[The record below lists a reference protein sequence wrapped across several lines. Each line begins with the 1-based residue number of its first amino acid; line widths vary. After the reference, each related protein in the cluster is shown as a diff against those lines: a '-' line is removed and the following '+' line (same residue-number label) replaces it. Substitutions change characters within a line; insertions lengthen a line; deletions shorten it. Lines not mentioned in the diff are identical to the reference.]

1 MIDFKSLG
9 LRIKQSRRSRNLTQ
23 DKLAEMT
30 GLSKSF
36 IGCIENNTSIPSV
49 ESIVKIAEALE
60 VTPDYFLLGILRDKD
75 RPQRIFDKLYLCNPP
90 DQEFIELMVDTIIE
104 KRQNRARN

>member
-9 LRIKQSRRSRNLTQ
+9 LRIKQSRRIQNLTQ

-49 ESIVKIAEALE
+49 ESSVKISEALG
-60 VTPDYFLLGILRDKD
+60 VTPVYFVVGIPKD
-75 RPQRIFDKLYLCNPP
+75 RDCPQRIFDKVQLCSPQ
-90 DQEFIELMVDTIIE
+90 DQEYVELLVDAIIE
-104 KRQNRARN
+104 KRQIRVQK